1 MERAWNIISRIYRI
15 ARILSLDILAGVF
28 CGYTFARL
36 ILDCDCPPLT
46 PVILCLT
53 VWLIYT
59 LDHLLDAR
67 TLKENSIKPVYR
79 WHWDHRSVL
88 RPVLLA
94 VGLVTIGLSLV
105 YLPTGILIFGGIT
118 GSLVVFY
125 TIAHQ
130 GKPGTHRKY
139 MFKEVWISILYTAG
153 IWGVPLISKWSIPE
167 ISVLLAIVIFLML
180 VLVNVLLYSLHDY
193 YKDRKESQHTL
204 ATRFGREA
212 TSHLLRL
219 LILSALILI
228 LAAFLI
234 PEEQDLGKVY
244 IILLSMTSVLGLI
257 LIFPSFFG
265 RHKRFGILADA
276 VFLLPGLLLWIR

>member
-1 MERAWNIISRIYRI
+1 MERAWSTISRIYRI
-15 ARILSLDILAGVF
+15 VRILSLDILAGVF
-28 CGYTFARL
+28 CSYHFARL

-67 TLKENSIKPVYR
+67 SLKENSIKPVYR
-79 WHWDHRSVL
+79 WHWDHRSIL
-88 RPVLLA
+88 WPVLLA

-118 GSLVVFY
+118 GCLVVLY

-130 GKPGTHRKY
+130 EKPGTDRKY
-139 MFKEVWISILYTAG
+139 LFKEFWISILYTAG
-153 IWGVPLISKWSIPE
+153 IWGVPLISKGSIPD
-167 ISVLLAIVIFLML
+167 ISVLPAIVIFLML

-193 YKDRKESQHTL
+193 YKDRKESQHTM
-204 ATRFGREA
+204 ATRFGKET

-234 PEEQDLGKVY
+234 PDAQGLGKVY
-244 IILLSMTSVLGLI
+244 IILLSMTFVLGGI
-257 LIFPSFFG
+257 LIFPRFFG
-265 RHKRFGILADA
+265 RHERFGILADS
-276 VFLLPGLLLWIR
+276 VFMLPGLLVWIW